1 MRCKYLVNKTSIFF
15 YVIIVKLFPLSFFS
29 IIKITLVYCM
39 FPRYATKLINI
50 KNNFV
55 EIKVKKYVSVTVK
68 KKIKKNW

>member
-1 MRCKYLVNKTSIFF
+1 
-15 YVIIVKLFPLSFFS
+15 
-29 IIKITLVYCM
+29 M